1 MKIRKCFLGLFV
13 AAVFAVA
20 PSSLF
25 AAGYPVFDIEGW
37 LTSLDTLYQT
47 YDMVENTVT
56 QIENQYKQIQHA
68 IEVAKGIDWE
78 NIKFDGDFDIRN
90 DIKNATKRVN
100 RLLNQA
106 RNIKS
111 AITTP
116 SINCGNAKYSI
127 ADLCGATKPENGLWE
142 GRKNMLTAIGDYKN
156 YISDNMKSAI
166 NSLTGELSDE
176 QRKAIWRKYGISPQ
190 NYMMVNTAHTEVM
203 NAANNI
209 LGNVA
214 ETVKSDRLQ
223 ARAELNSA
231 LIEACSQSVDSDGNV
246 SQNSFLE
253 TIMHLMNNLDQGVAE
268 LQTSMYENSAMA
280 ASKVIADDARA
291 NAETDELRKQTE
303 MHDSKNSRLSSRTRR

>member
-1 MKIRKCFLGLFV
+1 MDLRKRIVVFLLS
-13 AAVFAVA
+13 AVFAA
-20 PSSLF
+20 TAACP
-25 AAGYPVFDIEGW
+25 AGYPVFDIDGW
-37 LTSLDTLYQT
+37 LASLDQLYQT
-47 YDMVENTVT
+47 YDMVENTIT

-116 SINCGNAKYSI
+116 SINCGNVKYSI

-156 YISDNMKSAI
+156 YISDNMKQA
-166 NSLTGELSDE
+166 LTNLTEGLSDKE
-176 QRKAIWRKYGISPQ
+176 KKAIWRKYGISPQ

-214 ETVKSDRLQ
+214 ETVKNDRLE

-253 TIMHLMNNLDQGVAE
+253 TIMHLMNNLDLGVAE
-268 LQTSMYENSAMA
+268 LQDSIYESGAMA

-303 MHDSKNSRLSSRTRR
+303 MHDTKNSRLSSRTRR

>member
-1 MKIRKCFLGLFV
+1 MDLRKRIVVFLLSAV
-13 AAVFAVA
+13 LAATSAC
-20 PSSLF
+20 P
-25 AAGYPVFDIEGW
+25 AGYPVFDIDGW
-37 LTSLDTLYQT
+37 LASLDQLYQT
-47 YDMVENTVT
+47 YDMVENTIT

-116 SINCGNAKYSI
+116 SINCGNVKYSI

-156 YISDNMKSAI
+156 YISDNMKQA
-166 NSLTGELSDE
+166 LTNLTEGLSDKE
-176 QRKAIWRKYGISPQ
+176 KKAIWRKYGISPQ

-214 ETVKSDRLQ
+214 ETVKNDRLE

-253 TIMHLMNNLDQGVAE
+253 TIMHLMNNLDLGVAE
-268 LQTSMYENSAMA
+268 LQDSIYESGAMA

-303 MHDSKNSRLSSRTRR
+303 MHDTKNSRLSSRTRR